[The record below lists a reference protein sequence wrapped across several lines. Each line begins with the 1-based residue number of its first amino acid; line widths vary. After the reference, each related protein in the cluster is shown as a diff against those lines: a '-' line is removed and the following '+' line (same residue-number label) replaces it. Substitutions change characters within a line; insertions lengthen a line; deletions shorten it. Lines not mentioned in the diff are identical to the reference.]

1 MKIKIIIPVYND
13 WKSVFKLLE
22 NINSEISSIDAEF
35 SIIIINDGSTDIT
48 PKININFDHI
58 KYLKILN
65 LKKNMSHQRS
75 IAIGLKYIYEKENFD
90 FAIPMDGD
98 GEDRPEEIK
107 EFYEK
112 IKNNSKYAIVGERVK
127 RSEGVIFKLGYE
139 IHKLLTLSFTGNN
152 IKFGNFTCLPRSIVA
167 KLLNEKATWNSY
179 SGSLTKTTK
188 KRINISSIRGKR
200 YFDLSKMSYLNLI
213 KHSISIIGVFKFGV
227 ILRSLL
233 FSLIYLFLVYPKI
246 TIITIIPIVFIIALI
261 ISVLVI
267 SKRENISEFD
277 NALSNINN
285 IEEIK

>member
-48 PKININFDHI
+48 PKININLDNI
-58 KYLKILN
+58 KYLKILH

-90 FAIPMDGD
+90 FVIPMDGD

-107 EFYEK
+107 KFYEK
-112 IKNNSKYAIVGERVK
+112 IKNNSNYAIVGERVK

-167 KLLNEKATWNSY
+167 ELLNEKATWNSY

-246 TIITIIPIVFIIALI
+246 TIITIIPIIFIVTLI
-261 ISVLVI
+261 ISVFLV
-267 SKRENISEFD
+267 SRRENLYKLNNSLE
-277 NALSNINN
+277 NINK
-285 IEEIK
+285 IEIIK

>member
-1 MKIKIIIPVYND
+1 
-13 WKSVFKLLE
+13 
-22 NINSEISSIDAEF
+22 
-35 SIIIINDGSTDIT
+35 
-48 PKININFDHI
+48 
-58 KYLKILN
+58 
-65 LKKNMSHQRS
+65 
-75 IAIGLKYIYEKENFD
+75 
-90 FAIPMDGD
+90 MDGD

-112 IKNNSKYAIVGERVK
+112 IKNNSNYAIVGERVK

-233 FSLIYLFLVYPKI
+233 FSLIYLFLIYPKI
-246 TIITIIPIVFIIALI
+246 TIITIIPIIFIIALI